1 MPSGCVTFVSQLY
14 SGGISDKEITLLERR
29 DNVIADRGFVRNDQL
44 EPLGCTLNIPPFL
57 NNQGQFSE
65 DQVKEHQE
73 IANLRIHVE
82 RAISRIKTFKILQN
96 VFPINQAGLL
106 NQSWTVYTFGEFS
119 VTNHCTITNNYK
131 CLLLAKM
138 QDTYRCISEICCV
151 NVNLSMKIQQYR
163 NNQQPIEDKKCFK
176 GLISDLKT
184 SRKIMAKYDVINHMK
199 VRILSL

>member
-1 MPSGCVTFVSQLY
+1 MS
-14 SGGISDKEITLLERR
+14 
-29 DNVIADRGFVRNDQL
+29 
-44 EPLGCTLNIPPFL
+44 
-57 NNQGQFSE
+57 
-65 DQVKEHQE
+65 VKEHQE

-82 RAISRIKTFKILQN
+82 RAISKIKMFKILQN

-106 NQSWTVYTFGEFS
+106 NQIWTVSTFGEFS
-119 VTNHCTITNNYK
+119 VTNHCTITNNHK

-163 NNQQPIEDKKCFK
+163 NNHRQIKDQNCFK
-176 GLISDLKT
+176 GLNSQLKT
-184 SRKIMAKYDVINHMK
+184 SRKIMAWYDVINNRK